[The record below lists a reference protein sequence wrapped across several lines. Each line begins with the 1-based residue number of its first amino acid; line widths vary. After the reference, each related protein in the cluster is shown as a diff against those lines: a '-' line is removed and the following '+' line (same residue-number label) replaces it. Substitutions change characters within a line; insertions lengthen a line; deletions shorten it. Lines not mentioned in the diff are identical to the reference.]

1 MCYKR
6 TERFV
11 VPSVDGATRFANLR
25 QKFSKTQKN
34 WPQNAKYFAWLL
46 LTPLPCIAFE
56 VIFLF
61 LVINVF
67 SPRRPSVVGMATC
80 ITSRAQGS
88 WQAVRGACLAFLHG
102 VGRRSTLVFVISSS
116 ASDPDRPSSRRR
128 CSCAAVVRRAR
139 PLDLS

>member
-1 MCYKR
+1 MAPQGSQICGRNFPKRKKLAAECQILRVVTINSTRAMCVRVAVSCRY
-6 TERFV
+6 
-11 VPSVDGATRFANLR
+11 
-25 QKFSKTQKN
+25 
-34 WPQNAKYFAWLL
+34 
-46 LTPLPCIAFE
+46 CIAFE